1 MDKKNTKAISAEH
14 DMELDVVR
22 SVSFLESVLFYQ
34 ADLESA
40 LVSLGFSY
48 NTLSELDKELN
59 QVRKQNYSKE
69 AMEMYERRFSEVFG
83 SKYRKLSLKYKN
95 DEEGAKNLNNMK
107 EIMVEL
113 YGTSKEKDNFRYILF
128 SGIAFNLLYQNRE
141 KCADLINANVV
152 AELRNLT
159 TWRQTDLMYYRN
171 EFLERAQEY
180 LNSFR
185 GSLRKNEQLEKDFN
199 ELQEWYVGKYEENW
213 HNKLIEL
220 NGRCNKN
227 NELEAIKDE
236 VDNLAKKSTEQFN
249 VLRSVVGKKDEHSV
263 KGEHSENLLSQLFSL
278 TFKKDRNVET
288 KEFDIQKKVS
298 SNISE
303 EDQRKSE
310 NIDRCFVLPI
320 LEYNHVMKI
329 YKELLKRD
337 DLAMGGSVK
346 KFRDYAKVKGTEEF
360 SIQER
365 IGELSF
371 GKLQEEIEALQNFLF
386 CRKNLNSREKE
397 MVKYIKDDQL
407 MAKVILV
414 QVLERYG
421 KLLEE
426 EFTKEKTWFKR
437 IEEKIKKAEE
447 ERKKIEKEIKEMQ
460 KATEQAS
467 VKAEQE
473 AQRAEQTGR
482 VSAVFLEMVLD
493 SDMNKELK
501 RIILK
506 SQIDIVKAVVQHVMN
521 HDSSPE
527 QILNAIIKKVQFNG
541 DRVIGEGTIDVGLIE
556 AVVSSINEEQ
566 VKPSDKGMSIEK
578 AHRHEGRS
586 KVELEVKKFMDQE
599 NTARLSGIINFLNS
613 KPDDEQIEVLKCV
626 YFREYLIQFI
636 KAQDGNFSQVED
648 VLKEKAKKELK
659 AISTDIFSG
668 HQEQVSLY
676 SIALQEDK
684 PKVAEFLKKKGA
696 NREEVSVDSV
706 DQSGKTL
713 LYYAAWEGLLE
724 AVEFLVCKGAD
735 VHAEG
740 THGEKPIH
748 IATTAGHRNI
758 VGFFLLNRISVNE
771 ADKSGYTPLH
781 YAAHN
786 GQLEMVQ
793 FLIANSANIHA
804 QAQNGKTP
812 SDLAEKAGHKEV
824 VNMLS
829 SINTKM
835 TEVSVSQLS
844 TSRGFD
850 E

>member
-1 MDKKNTKAISAEH
+1 MDKKNTQAISAEH
-14 DMELDVVR
+14 NMELDVVR
-22 SVSFLESVLFYQ
+22 SVSFLESVLLYQ

-69 AMEMYERRFSEVFG
+69 AMEMYEKRFSEVFG

-107 EIMVEL
+107 EIMAGL
-113 YGTSKEKDNFRYILF
+113 YETSKEKDNFRYILF

-171 EFLERAQEY
+171 EFLERAQKY

-185 GSLRKNEQLEKDFN
+185 SSLCKNEQLEKDFN
-199 ELQEWYVGKYEENW
+199 RLQEWYVGKYEENW

-220 NGRCNKN
+220 SGRCNKN
-227 NELEAIKDE
+227 KELEAIKDE
-236 VDNLAKKSTEQFN
+236 VDNLAEKSTEQFN
-249 VLRSVVGKKDEHSV
+249 VLRNVVGKKDEHSV
-263 KGEHSENLLSQLFSL
+263 KGEHSGSMFSQLLSAASALL
-278 TFKKDRNVET
+278 KKDIES
-288 KEFDIQKKVS
+288 EELDIRKKVS
-298 SNISE
+298 SKISE
-303 EDQRKSE
+303 RDRHKSE
-310 NIDRCFVLPI
+310 NIDRCFVLPV
-320 LEYNHVMKI
+320 LEYECVMEA
-329 YKELLKRD
+329 YKGLLKGNDSTLRV
-337 DLAMGGSVK
+337 SVK
-346 KFRDYAKVKGTEEF
+346 KFRDYTKIEGTEEF
-360 SIQER
+360 SIQRR
-365 IGELSF
+365 IGELPF
-371 GKLQEEIEALQNFLF
+371 EKLQEETEALQNFLF
-386 CRKNLNSREKE
+386 CQRNLHLREE
-397 MVKYIKDDQL
+397 EIVKYIKNDQL
-407 MAKVILV
+407 IAKVILV
-414 QVLERYG
+414 QMLGRYG

-426 EFTKEKTWFKR
+426 EFKKEKTWFKMV
-437 IEEKIKKAEE
+437 EEKIKKAEE
-447 ERKKIEKEIKEMQ
+447 ERKKIEKEIKEIK

-467 VKAEQE
+467 IRAEQE

-493 SDMNKELK
+493 SDMNRELR
-501 RIILK
+501 RITLK

-521 HDSSPE
+521 YDSSPE
-527 QILNAIIKKVQFNG
+527 QILHAIIKEVQFNG
-541 DRVIGEGTIDVGLIE
+541 DQVIGEGTIDVRLIE

-566 VKPSDKGMSIEK
+566 VNKGTSMEK
-578 AHRHEGRS
+578 AHRHEGMS
-586 KVELEVKKFMDQE
+586 KVELGVKKFMDQE

-636 KAQDGNFSQVED
+636 KAQDGNFLRVED
-648 VLKEKAKKELK
+648 ALKEKAKKELK
-659 AISTDIFSG
+659 AISTGVFSD
-668 HQEQVSLY
+668 HQERASLY
-676 SIALQEDK
+676 SIALQEGK

-696 NREEVSVDSV
+696 NREEVSIDSV

-735 VHAEG
+735 VHDEG
-740 THGEKPIH
+740 THEGKPIH
-748 IATTAGHRNI
+748 IATAAGHRNI
-758 VGFFLLNRISVNE
+758 VEFFLLNRISVNE

-781 YAAHN
+781 YAAHH

-793 FLIANSANIHA
+793 FLIANMANIHA

-812 SDLAEKAGHKEV
+812 LDLAEKAGHKEI

-835 TEVSVSQLS
+835 TNVSISQSSITKEMDLL
-844 TSRGFD
+844 
-850 E
+850 